1 MKLSSKKLKENINM
15 VIATLFIL
23 LFALMLFGVPVAV
36 ALGSTTL
43 ITSFIFTDMDLMGIP
58 SKVFDG
64 LNKYTLMAIPMF
76 ILAGSLL
83 SKGSSAS
90 RIIDFAKS
98 LVGHLPGGL
107 PIAAILAS
115 IIFAA
120 VSGSSPATVA
130 AIGSVMYGA
139 IKQAGYNEQFAIG
152 TIATS
157 GTLGILIPPSIV
169 FIVYGVTADESIGKL
184 FMAGVIPGLMIG
196 AMMMIATYILARRSG
211 FKGTKAAS
219 FKERF
224 IAFKNAFWALLII
237 VIVIGGI
244 YGGIFTPT
252 EAGAFS
258 VMYAFFVSFFIYK
271 DTKYKDL
278 FKIILDSAQTS
289 SMIFFII
296 ANAMLF
302 AHFLTDEQIPQ
313 HITQMIIEA
322 NMGPLMFLLIVNIL
336 LLLMGQFMEPS
347 SVVMITVPLLLP
359 IGIALGIDPIHLG
372 VIMVVNMEIG
382 MITPPV
388 GLNLFVASGITGLS
402 LKQVIVASLPM
413 TTVLL
418 IGLLL
423 VTYIPAISLWLPNLM
438 FG

>member
-1 MKLSSKKLKENINM
+1 M

-23 LFALMLFGVPVAV
+23 LFALMIFGVPVAV
-36 ALGSTTL
+36 ALGTTTL
-43 ITSFIFTDMDLMGIP
+43 ITSFFFTDMDLMGIP

-83 SKGSSAS
+83 SRGSSAS
-90 RIIDFAKS
+90 RIIEFAKT

-169 FIVYGVTADESIGKL
+169 FIVYGVTADQSIGRL

-196 AMMMIATYILARRSG
+196 AMMMIATYFLAKRSG
-211 FKGTKAAS
+211 YKGGKRAT
-219 FKERF
+219 FKEQF
-224 IAFKNAFWALLII
+224 TAFKNAFWALMII

-258 VMYAFFVSFFIYK
+258 VMYALFISMFVYK
-271 DTKYKDL
+271 DTGVKDL
-278 FKIILDSAQTS
+278 YKIILDSAQTS

-313 HITQMIIEA
+313 HITQMILEA
-322 NMGPLMFLLIVNIL
+322 NVGPLMFLLIINIL
-336 LLLMGQFMEPS
+336 LLFMGQFMEPS

-359 IGIALGIDPIHLG
+359 IGMALGIDPIHLG

-382 MITPPV
+382 MLTPPV

-402 LKQVIVASLPM
+402 LKVVIVASIPM
-413 TTVLL
+413 TGILL
-418 IGLLL
+418 IGLML

>member
-1 MKLSSKKLKENINM
+1 M

-23 LFALMLFGVPVAV
+23 LFALMLLGVPVAV
-36 ALGSTTL
+36 SLGATTL
-43 ITSFIFTDMDLMGIP
+43 VTSFLFTDMDLMGVP

-64 LNKYTLMAIPMF
+64 LNKFTLMAIPMF

-83 SKGSSAS
+83 SKGSAAL
-90 RIIDFAKS
+90 RIINFAKS
-98 LVGHLPGGL
+98 LVGHFPGGL

-115 IIFAA
+115 VIFAA
-120 VSGSSPATVA
+120 ISGSSPATVA

-139 IKQAGYNEQFAIG
+139 IKSAGYNEQFSIG
-152 TIATS
+152 TITTS
-157 GTLGILIPPSIV
+157 GTLGILIPPSVV
-169 FIVYGVTADESIGKL
+169 FIVYGVSADESIGKL

-196 AMMMIATYILARRSG
+196 AMMMITTYILAKRSG
-211 FKGTKAAS
+211 FKSGTPAT
-219 FKERF
+219 FKERW
-224 IAFKNAFWALLII
+224 IAFKESFWALLII
-237 VIVIGGI
+237 FVVIGGI

-271 DTKYKDL
+271 DIKWKDL
-278 FKIILDSAQTS
+278 YKIILDSAQTS

-313 HITQMIIEA
+313 IITQSIIEA
-322 NMGPLMFLLIVNIL
+322 NISPLMFLLIVNIL
-336 LLLMGQFMEPS
+336 LLVMGQFMEPS

-359 IGIALGIDPIHLG
+359 IGVALGIDPIHLG

-382 MITPPV
+382 MLTPPV
-388 GLNLFVASGITGLS
+388 GLNLFVASGITGLP
-402 LKQVIVASLPM
+402 LGTIIKASIPM
-413 TTVLL
+413 TLVLL
-418 IGLLL
+418 FGLML
-423 VTYIPAISLWLPNLM
+423 VTYIPIISLWLPNLM

>member
-1 MKLSSKKLKENINM
+1 M
-15 VIATLFIL
+15 VIATLFNL
-23 LFALMLFGVPVAV
+23 LFALMLLGVPVAV
-36 ALGSTTL
+36 SLGATTL
-43 ITSFIFTDMDLMGIP
+43 ITSFLFTDMDLMGIS
-58 SKVFDG
+58 SKIFDG

-83 SKGSSAS
+83 SRGSSAM
-90 RIIDFAKS
+90 RIINFAKS

-169 FIVYGVTADESIGKL
+169 FIVFGVTADQSIGKL

-196 AMMMIATYILARRSG
+196 IMMMIATYFLAKRSG
-211 FKGTKAAS
+211 FKSTKPAT
-219 FKERF
+219 FKERYT
-224 IAFKNAFWALLII
+224 AFKDSFWALLII
-237 VIVIGGI
+237 VVVIGGI

-278 FKIILDSAQTS
+278 YKIILDSAQTS

-313 HITQMIIEA
+313 HITEMILA
-322 NMGPLMFLLIVNIL
+322 ADVGPLTFLLIVNIL

-413 TTVLL
+413 TAIL
-418 IGLLL
+418 IFGLML
-423 VTYIPAISLWLPNLM
+423 VTYIPAISLWLPRLM
-438 FG
+438 YG

>member
-1 MKLSSKKLKENINM
+1 M
-15 VIATLFIL
+15 VIGTLFIL
-23 LFALMLFGVPVAV
+23 LFALMLVGVPVAV
-36 ALGSTTL
+36 SLGATTL
-43 ITSFIFTDMDLMGIP
+43 ITSFIFTDMDLMGIS
-58 SKVFDG
+58 SKIFDG

-76 ILAGSLL
+76 ILAGALL
-83 SKGSSAS
+83 SRGSSAL
-90 RIIDFAKS
+90 RIINFAKS

-107 PIAAILAS
+107 PSAAILAS

-169 FIVYGVTADESIGKL
+169 FIVFGVTADQSIGKL

-196 AMMMIATYILARRSG
+196 IMMMIATYFLAKRSG
-211 FKGTKAAS
+211 FKSTKPAT
-219 FKERF
+219 FKERYT
-224 IAFKNAFWALLII
+224 AFKDSFWALLII
-237 VIVIGGI
+237 VVVIGGI

-278 FKIILDSAQTS
+278 YRIILDSAQTS

-313 HITQMIIEA
+313 HITQLILEA
-322 NMGPLMFLLIVNIL
+322 NVGPLMFLLIVNIL

-359 IGIALGIDPIHLG
+359 IGVALGIDPIHLG

-413 TTVLL
+413 TGILL
-418 IGLLL
+418 FGLML
-423 VTYIPAISLWLPNLM
+423 VTYIPEISLWLPRLM
-438 FG
+438 YG

>member
-1 MKLSSKKLKENINM
+1 M

-23 LFALMLFGVPVAV
+23 LFALMLIGVPVAI
-36 ALGSTTL
+36 ALGATTL
-43 ITSFIFTDMDLMGIP
+43 VTSFIFTDMDLMGIS
-58 SKVFDG
+58 SKLFDG

-83 SKGSSAS
+83 SRGSSAG
-90 RIIDFAKS
+90 RIINFAKS

-169 FIVYGVTADESIGKL
+169 FIVYGVTADQSIGKL
-184 FMAGVIPGLMIG
+184 FMAGVVPGLMIG
-196 AMMMIATYILARRSG
+196 AMMMIATYFLAKRSG
-211 FKGTKAAS
+211 FKGGQRAS
-219 FKERF
+219 FKEQF
-224 IAFKNAFWALLII
+224 IAFKEAFWALLII

-258 VMYAFFVSFFIYK
+258 VMYAFFISFFVYR
-271 DTKYKDL
+271 DTKVKDL
-278 FKIILDSAQTS
+278 YKIILDSAQTS
-289 SMIFFII
+289 AMIFFII

-313 HITQMIIEA
+313 QITQMIIEA
-322 NMGPLMFLLIVNIL
+322 NVGPLMFLLIVNIL

-359 IGIALGIDPIHLG
+359 IGMALGIDPIHLG

-402 LKQVIVASLPM
+402 LKEIIVASLPM
-413 TTVLL
+413 TGILL
-418 IGLLL
+418 IGLIL

-438 FG
+438 YGH

>member
-1 MKLSSKKLKENINM
+1 M

-23 LFALMLFGVPVAV
+23 LFALMLVGVPVAI
-36 ALGSTTL
+36 ALGFSTLASAFLYTNL
-43 ITSFIFTDMDLMGIP
+43 DLMGMS
-58 SKVFDG
+58 SKIFDG
-64 LNKYTLMAIPMF
+64 LNHYTLMAIPMF
-76 ILAGSLL
+76 VLAGSLL
-83 SKGSSAS
+83 ARGSAAR

-120 VSGSSPATVA
+120 ISGSSPATVA

-157 GTLGILIPPSIV
+157 GTLGILIPPSVV
-169 FIVYGVTADESIGKL
+169 FIVYGVIAEQSIGKL

-196 AMMMIATYILARRSG
+196 GMMMIATYILAKRSG
-211 FKGTKAAS
+211 FKAGKMAS
-219 FKERF
+219 LSEIFR
-224 IAFKNAFWALLII
+224 AFKDSFWALLII
-237 VIVIGGI
+237 FVVIGGI

-252 EAGAFS
+252 EAGAVS
-258 VMYAFFVSFFIYK
+258 VIYAFFISYFVYK
-271 DTKYKDL
+271 DMKIKELYKIL
-278 FKIILDSAQTS
+278 LDSAQTS

-296 ANAMLF
+296 ASAMLF
-302 AHFLTDEQIPQ
+302 AHFLADERIP
-313 HITQMIIEA
+313 HEITQMIMNA
-322 NMGPLMFLLIVNIL
+322 NVSPLMFLLIVNIL
-336 LLLMGQFMEPS
+336 LLIMGQFMEPS
-347 SVVMITVPLLLP
+347 SVIMITVPLLLP

-382 MITPPV
+382 MLTPPV

-402 LKQVIVASLPM
+402 MGQVIKASLPM
-413 TTVLL
+413 TLVLL
-418 IGLLL
+418 FGLIL

-438 FG
+438 YGY

>member
-1 MKLSSKKLKENINM
+1 M

-23 LFALMLFGVPVAV
+23 LFALMLVGVPVAV
-36 ALGSTTL
+36 SLGATTL
-43 ITSFIFTDMDLMGIP
+43 ITSFLFTDMDLMGIS
-58 SKVFDG
+58 SKIFDG

-76 ILAGSLL
+76 ILAGALL
-83 SKGSSAS
+83 SRGSSAT
-90 RIIDFAKS
+90 RIINFAKS

-169 FIVYGVTADESIGKL
+169 FIVFGVTADQSIGRL

-196 AMMMIATYILARRSG
+196 IMMMIATYFLAKRSG
-211 FKGTKAAS
+211 FKSTKRAS
-219 FKERF
+219 FKEQY
-224 IAFKNAFWALLII
+224 IAFKEAFWALLII

-278 FKIILDSAQTS
+278 YKIILDSAQTS

-313 HITQMIIEA
+313 HITQMILEA
-322 NMGPLMFLLIVNIL
+322 NVGPLMFLLIVNIL
-336 LLLMGQFMEPS
+336 LLFMGQFMEPS

-359 IGIALGIDPIHLG
+359 IGMALGIDPIHLG
-372 VIMVVNMEIG
+372 VIMVVNI
-382 MITPPV
+382 PP
-388 GLNLFVASGITGLS
+388 
-402 LKQVIVASLPM
+402 
-413 TTVLL
+413 
-418 IGLLL
+418 
-423 VTYIPAISLWLPNLM
+423 
-438 FG
+438 